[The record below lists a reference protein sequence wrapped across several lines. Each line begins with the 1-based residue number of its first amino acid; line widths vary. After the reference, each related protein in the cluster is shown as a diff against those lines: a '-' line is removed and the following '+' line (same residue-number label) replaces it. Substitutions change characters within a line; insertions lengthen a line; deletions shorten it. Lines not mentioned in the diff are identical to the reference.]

1 MPPFPIRPLRRA
13 TLILAAAGA
22 LLPAAVRAQ
31 AVQPGAH
38 VRILA
43 PSAADSLI
51 TGTVLEI
58 DSSSLLLAPA
68 PSASSRAVPL
78 SAIERL
84 EVRRRGRRRTF
95 NGGAIGFLVGAAAG
109 YGLTRSY
116 VRNSNC
122 DYICGAAEAGGS
134 IAGAIAGI
142 GVGAIIG
149 SRYRDPD
156 RWEPVHVGTG
166 RTQP

>member
-1 MPPFPIRPLRRA
+1 MPPFPVRALRRA
-13 TLILAAAGA
+13 AVILAMGA
-22 LLPAAVRAQ
+22 LIPSAVRAQ
-31 AVQPGAH
+31 IQPGAH

-58 DSSSLLLAPA
+58 GSSSLLLAPA
-68 PSASSRAVPL
+68 ASAPSRAVPL

-84 EVRRRGRRRTF
+84 EVRRRGRPRTF
-95 NGGAIGFLVGAAAG
+95 NGGAIGFLLGAGAG
-109 YGLTRSY
+109 YVLTHAY
-116 VRNSNC
+116 VRNSDC
-122 DYICGAAEAGGS
+122 EYICGAVQAGGS
-134 IAGAIAGI
+134 IAGAIGGM
-142 GVGAIIG
+142 GVGSIIG

-156 RWEPVHVGTG
+156 RWEPVHVPAG